1 MCITGAGVETVNI
14 VPLLPYSSYVPYI
27 HILSLKLDEFI
38 QHCITKSITGSYMC
52 CMTSNELPD
61 KARGHKITQ
70 LINLYQVKAT
80 SPTPKY
86 LY

>member
-1 MCITGAGVETVNI
+1 
-14 VPLLPYSSYVPYI
+14 
-27 HILSLKLDEFI
+27 
-38 QHCITKSITGSYMC
+38 MC

-61 KARGHKITQ
+61 TARGRKITQ

>member
-1 MCITGAGVETVNI
+1 MNSFNI
-14 VPLLPYSSYVPYI
+14 ANINS
-27 HILSLKLDEFI
+27 D
-38 QHCITKSITGSYMC
+38 KSITGSYMC

>member
-1 MCITGAGVETVNI
+1 
-14 VPLLPYSSYVPYI
+14 
-27 HILSLKLDEFI
+27 
-38 QHCITKSITGSYMC
+38 MC

-70 LINLYQVKAT
+70 LINLYQIKAT

>member
-1 MCITGAGVETVNI
+1 
-14 VPLLPYSSYVPYI
+14 
-27 HILSLKLDEFI
+27 
-38 QHCITKSITGSYMC
+38 MC

-86 LY
+86 FLMSVVNQYLVKGVCILRGLHGWSWPFLDNINLHKKKTSRSV